1 MDWQERCPVMRME
14 KKLLKDNVLA
24 DGEISALREKVDE
37 TIFATLDRASRS
49 PWPEAKDLFN
59 NVI

>member
-1 MDWQERCPVMRME
+1 ME
-14 KKLLKDNVLA
+14 QKLLKDNVLV
-24 DGEISALREKVDE
+24 DGEIGALREKVDE

-49 PWPEAKDLFN
+49 PWPVAKDLFN